1 MHGVAHALHHSVLP
15 SQQPL
20 SSFSSVAAPTPLHLL
35 HLHLLHLLVF
45 FFVASQLS
53 SSPFR
58 TPLLPLLLL
67 LPPPL
72 PPSSSSACISSHSP
86 TSPTYSSHHHLV
98 LLLLLSLLSPD
109 SSSASMHHHPPS
121 LQALSFSHTRTSLSL
136 PPLKTNSRTHS
147 LVFVQLRTYKQAQ
160 MSSHLHFSRVSYL
173 SLSLSCWILSKSS
186 RSLAGF

>member
-1 MHGVAHALHHSVLP
+1 MHGVAHAFHHSVLP

-53 SSPFR
+53 SSPFP

-147 LVFVQLRTYKQAQ
+147 LVFCTTTHVQAS
-160 MSSHLHFSRVSYL
+160 SSHLHFSRVSYL
-173 SLSLSCWILSKSS
+173 SLSLSPSF
-186 RSLAGF
+186 AGF